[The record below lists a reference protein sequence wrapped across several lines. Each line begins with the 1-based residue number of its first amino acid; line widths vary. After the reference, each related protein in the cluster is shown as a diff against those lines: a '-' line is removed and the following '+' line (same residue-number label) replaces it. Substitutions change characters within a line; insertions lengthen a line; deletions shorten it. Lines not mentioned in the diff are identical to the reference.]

1 MPLADGGTSHQHDGS
16 AYMGGDPHF
25 SIVLPDN
32 HMLCYTVQGEPGL
45 VFNLISNKH
54 LYMNALFTF
63 SYVDRNATFIGALG
77 IVLWNSSSDITKLI
91 FNGTS
96 KEILVVGDE
105 LLTLDAK
112 TVQGLYIESN
122 GPTISYSTKRS
133 GNPSVRV
140 SLKNTGVD
148 FTVRFTRKHLEMFWD
163 SIGELDDDSH
173 GLIGKLLILTFK
185 IWAESICKVSIV
197 DIPN

>member
-1 MPLADGGTSHQHDGS
+1 
-16 AYMGGDPHF
+16 MGGDPHF

-45 VFNLISNKH
+45 VFNLISNKKF
-54 LYMNALFTF
+54 YMNALFTF
-63 SYVDRNATFIGALG
+63 SYVERNATFIGALG

-96 KEILVVGDE
+96 KEILIVGNE
-105 LLTLDAK
+105 ILTLDAK
-112 TVQGLYIESN
+112 TVQGVYIQSN
-122 GPTISYSTKRS
+122 GASISYSPKRT

-140 SLKNTGVD
+140 SLEDTGVD

-173 GLIGKLLILTFK
+173 GLIGKHTILTTK
-185 IWAESICKVSIV
+185 
-197 DIPN
+197 NL

>member
-1 MPLADGGTSHQHDGS
+1 
-16 AYMGGDPHF
+16 MGGDPHF

-45 VFNLISNKH
+45 VFNLISNKKF
-54 LYMNALFTF
+54 YMNALFTF
-63 SYVDRNATFIGALG
+63 SFIERNATFIGALG

-96 KEILVVGDE
+96 KEILIVGNE
-105 LLTLDAK
+105 ILTLDAK
-112 TVQGLYIESN
+112 TVQGVYIQSN
-122 GPTISYSTKRS
+122 GPSISYSPRPT

-140 SLKNTGVD
+140 SLQDTGVD

-173 GLIGKLLILTFK
+173 GLIGKHTILTTK
-185 IWAESICKVSIV
+185 
-197 DIPN
+197 NL